1 MYPTTPAG
9 TQLDLNHLWQQ
20 VQELSA
26 LLAANREAASGLVR
40 RADEIRNR
48 SNTGDAAGILQ
59 AVNGHINA
67 ENETLRKDLA
77 DTKWE
82 NEELSVLVEDYS
94 SVMAKVL
101 EGLRVYALEHSQA
114 MINIHSSY
122 TKQLTAE
129 RATNAALRQQ
139 EADDKARLVAI
150 STMLREAYSSETALE
165 PDIEIEKLKTENRG
179 LRKMLGLP
187 SPPESEEDE

>member
-1 MYPTTPAG
+1 
-9 TQLDLNHLWQQ
+9 
-20 VQELSA
+20 
-26 LLAANREAASGLVR
+26 
-40 RADEIRNR
+40 
-48 SNTGDAAGILQ
+48 
-59 AVNGHINA
+59 
-67 ENETLRKDLA
+67 
-77 DTKWE
+77 
-82 NEELSVLVEDYS
+82 
-94 SVMAKVL
+94 
-101 EGLRVYALEHSQA
+101 